1 MKPSISLIVLTKNEA
16 ENLRFCLDSV
26 KDLASE
32 IIVVDSGSTD
42 DTLKIASEYGA
53 RIFTNPFKNQA
64 EQFNWALDNTNPQGG
79 WILRLD
85 ADEYLLPELKAEIL
99 DVLESAAGEIS
110 GFFLKRRVYFM
121 GRWIRHGG
129 YYPTWILRLFRRGV
143 ARSELREMDEHIV
156 LTGGGKIEY
165 LKNDFVD
172 ENHKSLTWWIEKHNQ
187 YATREAE
194 AEFAESGGINSD
206 ILGDPAER
214 KRWWKNNFYA
224 RAPLF
229 WRSLAYFLFRYFFR
243 LGFLDGI
250 PGLIFHTL
258 QGFWYRFL
266 VDVKLYQLKIDKYGK
281 N

>member
-16 ENLRFCLDSV
+16 ENIRFCLDSV
-26 KDLASE
+26 KDLVSE

-42 DTLKIASEYGA
+42 ETVKIVGEYGA
-53 RIFTNPFKNQA
+53 RVFTNPFKNQA
-64 EQFNWALDNTNPQGG
+64 EQFNWALDNTNPQGS

-99 DVLESAAGEIS
+99 DALETATGEVA

-129 YYPTWILRLFRRGV
+129 YYPTWILRLFRRGA
-143 ARSELREMDEHIV
+143 ARSELREMDEHLI
-156 LTGGGKIEY
+156 LINNGQIKY

-172 ENHKSLTWWIEKHNQ
+172 ENHKSLNWWIEKHNQ

-194 AEFAESGGINSD
+194 AVKNKHGGVD
-206 ILGDPAER
+206 GDPLGDPTER
-214 KRWWKNNFYA
+214 KRFYKEKVYG
-224 RAPLF
+224 RLPLF
-229 WRSLAYFLFRYFFR
+229 IRSFLYFFYRYFLR
-243 LGFLDGI
+243 LGFLDGVR
-250 PGLIFHTL
+250 GLIFHIL

-266 VDVKLYQLKIDKYGK
+266 VDVKIFENNK
-281 N
+281 ND

>member
-26 KDLASE
+26 KDLTSE

-53 RIFTNPFKNQA
+53 RIFTHPFKNQA

-99 DVLESAAGEIS
+99 DALESAAGEIS

-129 YYPTWILRLFRRGV
+129 YYPTWILRLFRLGM

-165 LKNDFVD
+165 LKKDFVD

-229 WRSLAYFLFRYFFR
+229 WRSLAYFLFRYFIR